1 MLQSS
6 HSSPTAWTLTRRSI
20 IGRVR
25 LRLYLM
31 RCRAPY
37 RLYIDIAGSMSI
49 ACVDVPLLKNE
60 LAGAVANP
68 TGCVCDPTAML
79 QLVAMESC
87 EDFDNHAG

>member
-1 MLQSS
+1 MVAVVS
-6 HSSPTAWTLTRRSI
+6 HERHTLFSDI
-20 IGRVR
+20 I
-25 LRLYLM
+25 
-31 RCRAPY
+31 
-37 RLYIDIAGSMSI
+37 
-49 ACVDVPLLKNE
+49 E